1 MLLLEALKKMLLLE
15 EKQHLKLLIHTQWDT
30 TIRWICLLVFLKV
43 FFYNQLNAEDFDL
56 HSSPHNSHGN

>member
-1 MLLLEALKKMLLLE
+1 MLLLE

-43 FFYNQLNAEDFDL
+43 FFFTA
-56 HSSPHNSHGN
+56 NSTLKISTYTHPLTIRMVTESQKGD